1 MGIKYIKGVKNMKI
15 LIIGSGGREH
25 AIAWK
30 IGKNPL
36 VEKIFCAP
44 GNGCTALEHKCENI
58 NISSNEKLLEF
69 ALKNYVDITIV
80 GPEVP
85 LMEGIVDL
93 FKDNGLN
100 IFGPD
105 KKAALLEGSKAFA
118 KDFMKKYNI
127 KTAAYEV
134 FEEEEKALEYLKNS
148 EHPVVIKADGLAAG
162 KGVVISNSFEESKN
176 TLEEFMTKDR
186 FKGAGKKVVIEEFL
200 EGPEASI
207 LSITDG
213 ESIIPFISAK
223 DHKQIYEG
231 GLGPNTGGMGVIA
244 PNPCCTEEVLK
255 NFNENILEPT
265 LKGLQEENLKFSGI
279 IFFGIMITKK
289 GPYLL
294 EYNLRMGDPETEAVL
309 PLMESDLL
317 DLILMSIN
325 KELKDTNIKWKKAYS
340 TCVITASKG
349 YPGNY
354 KKGFLINGIEN
365 LEGIFGAGVKL
376 ENNKLLTNGGRVLCT
391 QALGETLEESIKK
404 AYDKMK
410 KIDFE
415 GIYYRK
421 DIGK

>member
-1 MGIKYIKGVKNMKI
+1 MKI
-15 LIIGSGGREH
+15 LIVGSGGREH

-44 GNGCTALEHKCENI
+44 GNGCTALEHNCENI
-58 NISSNEKLLEF
+58 NISSNEELLEF
-69 ALKNYVDITIV
+69 ALKRDVDLTIV

-93 FKDNGLN
+93 FKDKGLN

-127 KTAAYEV
+127 KTADYEV
-134 FEEEEKALEYLKNS
+134 FEEESKALEYLKNS

-162 KGVVISNSFEESKN
+162 KGVVISNSFEESKS
-176 TLEEFMTKDR
+176 TLEEFMAKDK

-213 ESIIPFISAK
+213 ETIIPFISSK
-223 DHKQIYEG
+223 DHKQIYDG
-231 GLGPNTGGMGVIA
+231 GLGQNTGGMGVIA
-244 PNPCCTEEVLK
+244 PNPYCTKEVLEG
-255 NFNENILEPT
+255 FNEDILKPT
-265 LKGLQEENLKFSGI
+265 LKGLQKENLKFSGI

-309 PLMESDLL
+309 PLMDSDLL
-317 DLILMSIN
+317 NLILMSIN
-325 KELKDTNIKWKKAYS
+325 KELKNTNIKWKKAYS
-340 TCVITASKG
+340 TCVMAASKG
-349 YPGNY
+349 YPESY
-354 KKGFLINGIEN
+354 EKGFPINGVEN

-376 ENNKLLTNGGRVLCT
+376 KDNRLLTNGGRVLCT
-391 QALGETLEESIKK
+391 QALGETLEQSINT
-404 AYDKMK
+404 AYEKME
-410 KIDFE
+410 KINFE
-415 GIYYRK
+415 CIYYRK

>member
-1 MGIKYIKGVKNMKI
+1 MKIKYIKGVKNMKI

-58 NISSNEKLLEF
+58 NTSSNEKLLEF

-134 FEEEEKALEYLKNS
+134 FEEEKRALEYLKNS

-162 KGVVISNSFEESKN
+162 KGVVISNSFEESKS
-176 TLEEFMTKDR
+176 TLEEFMTKDK
-186 FKGAGKKVVIEEFL
+186 FNGAGKRVVIEEFL
-200 EGPEASI
+200 EGPEVSI

-213 ESIIPFISAK
+213 ESIIPFISSK
-223 DHKQIYEG
+223 DHKQIYDG
-231 GLGPNTGGMGVIA
+231 GLGSNTGGMGVIA
-244 PNPCCTEEVLK
+244 PNPYCTEEVLK
-255 NFNENILEPT
+255 DFNENILKPT
-265 LKGLQEENLKFSGI
+265 LKGLQEEKLKFSGI

-325 KELKDTNIKWKKAYS
+325 KELKNTNIKWKKAYS
-340 TCVITASKG
+340 TCVIAASKG

-365 LEGIFGAGVKL
+365 LDGIFGAGVKL

-391 QALGETLEESIKK
+391 QALGETIEESIKK

>member
-58 NISSNEKLLEF
+58 KISSNEELLEF
-69 ALKNYVDITIV
+69 ALKNNVHLTIV

-85 LMEGIVDL
+85 LMDGIVDL
-93 FKDNGLN
+93 FKDKGLN

-176 TLEEFMTKDR
+176 TLEEFMTKDK
-186 FKGAGKKVVIEEFL
+186 FNGAGKRVVIEEFL

-213 ESIIPFISAK
+213 ETIIPFISSK
-223 DHKQIYEG
+223 DHKQIYDG
-231 GLGPNTGGMGVIA
+231 GLGSNTGGMGVIS
-244 PNPCCTEEVLK
+244 PNPYCTEEVLK
-255 NFNENILEPT
+255 DFDKNILKPT

-317 DLILMSIN
+317 DLILISIN
-325 KELKDTNIKWKKAYS
+325 KELKNANIKWEKAYS
-340 TCVITASKG
+340 TCVIAASKG

-365 LEGIFGAGVKL
+365 LEGIFGVGVKL

>member
-1 MGIKYIKGVKNMKI
+1 MKI

-44 GNGCTALEHKCENI
+44 GNGCTALENKCENI
-58 NISSNEKLLEF
+58 KISSNEELLEF
-69 ALKNYVDITIV
+69 ALKNNVHLTIV

-85 LMEGIVDL
+85 LMDGIVDL
-93 FKDNGLN
+93 FKDKGLN

-176 TLEEFMTKDR
+176 TLEEFMTKDK
-186 FKGAGKKVVIEEFL
+186 FNGAGKRVVIEEFL

-213 ESIIPFISAK
+213 ETIIPFISSK
-223 DHKQIYEG
+223 DHKQIYDG
-231 GLGPNTGGMGVIA
+231 GLGSNTGGMGVIS
-244 PNPCCTEEVLK
+244 PNPYCTEEVLK
-255 NFNENILEPT
+255 DFDKNILKPT
-265 LKGLQEENLKFSGI
+265 LKGLQEENLKFSGV

-317 DLILMSIN
+317 DLILISIN
-325 KELKDTNIKWKKAYS
+325 KELKNANIKWEKAYS
-340 TCVITASKG
+340 TCVIAASKG

>member
-58 NISSNEKLLEF
+58 KISSNEELLEF
-69 ALKNYVDITIV
+69 ALKNNVHLTIV

-85 LMEGIVDL
+85 LMDGIVDL
-93 FKDNGLN
+93 FKDKGLN

-176 TLEEFMTKDR
+176 TLEEFMTKDK
-186 FKGAGKKVVIEEFL
+186 FNGAGKRVVIEEFL

-213 ESIIPFISAK
+213 ETIIPFISSK
-223 DHKQIYEG
+223 DHKQIYDG
-231 GLGPNTGGMGVIA
+231 GLGSNTGGMGVIS
-244 PNPCCTEEVLK
+244 PNPYCTEEVLK
-255 NFNENILEPT
+255 DFDKNILKPT

-317 DLILMSIN
+317 DLILISIN
-325 KELKDTNIKWKKAYS
+325 KELKNANIKWEKAYS
-340 TCVITASKG
+340 TCVIAASKG

>member
-1 MGIKYIKGVKNMKI
+1 MKV

-44 GNGCTALEHKCENI
+44 GNGCTALEYKCENI
-58 NISSNEKLLEF
+58 NISSNEELLEF
-69 ALKNYVDITIV
+69 SLKNSVDLTIV

-93 FKDNGLN
+93 FEENGLN

-118 KDFMKKYNI
+118 KEFMKKYNV

-134 FEEEEKALEYLKNS
+134 FQEEEKALEYLKNI

-162 KGVVISNSFEESKN
+162 KGVVISKSFEESKI
-176 TLEEFMTKDR
+176 TLEEFMTNDK

-213 ESIIPFISAK
+213 ETIIPFISSK
-223 DHKQIYEG
+223 DHKQIYDG

-244 PNPCCTEEVLK
+244 PNPYCTEEVLK
-255 NFNENILEPT
+255 DFNENILKPT
-265 LKGLQEENLKFSGI
+265 LKGLQKENLKFSGI
-279 IFFGIMITKK
+279 IFFGIMITKN
-289 GPYLL
+289 GAYLL
-294 EYNLRMGDPETEAVL
+294 EYNLRMGDPETEAIL

-317 DLILMSIN
+317 DLILISIN
-325 KELKDTNIKWKKAYS
+325 KKLKNASIKWKRDCS
-340 TCVITASKG
+340 TCVVAASKG
-349 YPGNY
+349 YPEKY
-354 KKGFLINGIEN
+354 EKGFLINGIEG

-376 ENNKLLTNGGRVLCT
+376 QDNKLLTNGGRVLCT
-391 QALGETLEESIKK
+391 QALGKTFQESINK
-404 AYDKMK
+404 AYEKME
-410 KIDFE
+410 KIDFQ

-421 DIGK
+421 DIGR

>member
-1 MGIKYIKGVKNMKI
+1 MKI

-44 GNGCTALEHKCENI
+44 GNGCTELEYKCENV
-58 NISSNEKLLEF
+58 NISDTEELLTF
-69 ALKNYVDITIV
+69 ALKNNIDLTIV
-80 GPEVP
+80 GPEIP

-93 FKDNGLN
+93 FKENGLN

-105 KKAALLEGSKAFA
+105 KKTALLEGSKAFA

-127 KTAAYEV
+127 KTASYEV
-134 FEEEEKALEYLKNS
+134 FQEEKEALNYLES
-148 EHPVVIKADGLAAG
+148 VEHPVVIKADGLAAG
-162 KGVVISNSFEESKN
+162 KGVVISKSFEESKK
-176 TLEEFMTKDR
+176 TLEEFMIKDK
-186 FKGAGKKVVIEEFL
+186 FKGAGKKVVIEDFL

-213 ESIIPFISAK
+213 ETIIPFISSK
-223 DHKQIYEG
+223 DHKQIYDG
-231 GLGPNTGGMGVIA
+231 GLGPNTGGMGVVA
-244 PNPCCTEEVLK
+244 PNSYCTKEVLK
-255 NFNENILEPT
+255 DFNENILQPT
-265 LKGLQEENLKFSGI
+265 LRGLEKEQLKFSGI
-279 IFFGIMITKK
+279 IFFGIMLTKK

-317 DLILMSIN
+317 DLIMKAMN
-325 KELKDTNIKWKKAYS
+325 KELKSTNIVWKKAYS
-340 TCVITASKG
+340 TCVVAVSKG
-349 YPGNY
+349 YPENY
-354 KKGFLINGIEN
+354 EKGFLIKGIEN
-365 LEGIFGAGVKL
+365 LEGVFGAGVKL
-376 ENNKLLTNGGRVLCT
+376 EHNHIVTNGGRVLCT
-391 QALGETLEESIKK
+391 QAIGKTLDESINK
-404 AYDKMK
+404 AYENME

>member
-1 MGIKYIKGVKNMKI
+1 MKI

-58 NISSNEKLLEF
+58 KISSNEELLEF
-69 ALKNYVDITIV
+69 ALKNNVHLTIV

-85 LMEGIVDL
+85 LMDGIVDL
-93 FKDNGLN
+93 FKDKGLN

-176 TLEEFMTKDR
+176 TLEEFMTKDK
-186 FKGAGKKVVIEEFL
+186 FNGAGKRVVIEEFL

-213 ESIIPFISAK
+213 ETIIPFISSK
-223 DHKQIYEG
+223 DHKQIYDG
-231 GLGPNTGGMGVIA
+231 GLGSNTGGMGVIS
-244 PNPCCTEEVLK
+244 PNPYCTEEVLK
-255 NFNENILEPT
+255 DFDKNILKPT

-317 DLILMSIN
+317 DLILISIN
-325 KELKDTNIKWKKAYS
+325 KELKNANIKWEKAYS
-340 TCVITASKG
+340 TCVIAASKG

-365 LEGIFGAGVKL
+365 LEGIFGVGVKL

>member
-1 MGIKYIKGVKNMKI
+1 MKV

-30 IGKNPL
+30 ISRSSL

-44 GNGCTALEHKCENI
+44 GNGCTQLEHKCENI
-58 NISSNEKLLEF
+58 NISSNENLLKF
-69 ALKNYVDITIV
+69 ALKNSVDLTIV

-134 FEEEEKALEYLKNS
+134 FKEEKKALEYLKNS

-162 KGVVISNSFEESKN
+162 KGVVISNSFAKSKK
-176 TLEEFMTKDR
+176 TLEEFMIKDK

-213 ESIIPFISAK
+213 ETIIPFISSK
-223 DHKQIYEG
+223 DHKQIYDG

-244 PNPCCTEEVLK
+244 PNPYCTQQVLK
-255 NFNENILEPT
+255 DFDKNILKPT
-265 LKGLQEENLKFSGI
+265 LQGLKEENLKFSGI

-289 GPYLL
+289 GTYLL

-309 PLMESDLL
+309 PLMESDFM
-317 DLILMSIN
+317 DLILRAIN
-325 KELKDTNIKWKKAYS
+325 KELKDVNIKWKEAYS
-340 TCVITASKG
+340 TCVIAASKG

-354 KKGFLINGIEN
+354 EKGFLINGVEN
-365 LEGIFGAGVKL
+365 IEGIFGAGVKL
-376 ENNKLLTNGGRVLCT
+376 GNNKLLTNGGRVLCT
-391 QALGETLEESIKK
+391 QALGENLEESINK
-404 AYDKMK
+404 AYEKMK

-415 GIYYRK
+415 GMYYRK
-421 DIGK
+421 DIGTFN

>member
-58 NISSNEKLLEF
+58 NISSDEELLEF
-69 ALKNYVDITIV
+69 ALKNNVDLTIV

-85 LMEGIVDL
+85 LMDGIVDL
-93 FKDNGLN
+93 FKDKGLN

-105 KKAALLEGSKAFA
+105 KKAALLEGIKSFA

-134 FEEEEKALEYLKNS
+134 FEEEGKALEYLKNS

-176 TLEEFMTKDR
+176 TLEEFMTKDK
-186 FKGAGKKVVIEEFL
+186 FNGAGKRVVIEEFL

-213 ESIIPFISAK
+213 ETIIPFISSK
-223 DHKQIYEG
+223 DHKQIYDG
-231 GLGPNTGGMGVIA
+231 GLGSNTGGMGVIS
-244 PNPCCTEEVLK
+244 PNPYCTEEVLK
-255 NFNENILEPT
+255 DFDKNILKPT

-317 DLILMSIN
+317 DLILISIN
-325 KELKDTNIKWKKAYS
+325 KELKNANIKWKKAYS
-340 TCVITASKG
+340 TCVIAASKG

-354 KKGFLINGIEN
+354 EKGFSINGIEG

-410 KIDFE
+410 RIDFE

>member
-1 MGIKYIKGVKNMKI
+1 MKI

-44 GNGCTALEHKCENI
+44 GNGCTALENKCENI
-58 NISSNEKLLEF
+58 KISSNEELLEF
-69 ALKNYVDITIV
+69 ALKNNVHLTIV

-85 LMEGIVDL
+85 LMDGIVDL
-93 FKDNGLN
+93 FKDKGLN

-176 TLEEFMTKDR
+176 TLEEFMTKDK
-186 FKGAGKKVVIEEFL
+186 FNGAGKRVVIEEFL

-213 ESIIPFISAK
+213 ETIIPFISSK
-223 DHKQIYEG
+223 DHKQIYDG
-231 GLGPNTGGMGVIA
+231 GLGSNTGGMGVIS
-244 PNPCCTEEVLK
+244 PNPYCTEEVLK
-255 NFNENILEPT
+255 DFDKNILKPT

-317 DLILMSIN
+317 DLILISIN
-325 KELKDTNIKWKKAYS
+325 KELKNANIKWEKAYS
-340 TCVITASKG
+340 TCVIAASKG

>member
-44 GNGCTALEHKCENI
+44 GNGCTALENKCENI
-58 NISSNEKLLEF
+58 KISSNEELLEF
-69 ALKNYVDITIV
+69 ALKNNVHLTIV

-85 LMEGIVDL
+85 LMDGIVDL
-93 FKDNGLN
+93 FKDKGLN

-176 TLEEFMTKDR
+176 TLEEFMTKDK
-186 FKGAGKKVVIEEFL
+186 FNGAGKRVVIEEFL

-213 ESIIPFISAK
+213 ETIIPFISSK
-223 DHKQIYEG
+223 DHKQIYDG
-231 GLGPNTGGMGVIA
+231 GLGSNTGGMGVIS
-244 PNPCCTEEVLK
+244 PNPYCTEEVLK
-255 NFNENILEPT
+255 DFDKNILKPT

-317 DLILMSIN
+317 DLILISIN
-325 KELKDTNIKWKKAYS
+325 KELKNANIKWEKAYS
-340 TCVITASKG
+340 TCVIAASKG

>member
-1 MGIKYIKGVKNMKI
+1 MKI

-44 GNGCTALEHKCENI
+44 GNGCTALENKCENI
-58 NISSNEKLLEF
+58 KISSNEELLEF
-69 ALKNYVDITIV
+69 ALKNNVHLTIV

-85 LMEGIVDL
+85 LMDGIVDL
-93 FKDNGLN
+93 FKDKGLN

-176 TLEEFMTKDR
+176 TLEEFMTKDK
-186 FKGAGKKVVIEEFL
+186 FNGAGKRVVIEEFL

-213 ESIIPFISAK
+213 ETIIPFISSK
-223 DHKQIYEG
+223 DHKQIYDG
-231 GLGPNTGGMGVIA
+231 GLGSNTGGMGVI
-244 PNPCCTEEVLK
+244 
-255 NFNENILEPT
+255 
-265 LKGLQEENLKFSGI
+265 S
-279 IFFGIMITKK
+279 
-289 GPYLL
+289 
-294 EYNLRMGDPETEAVL
+294 
-309 PLMESDLL
+309 
-317 DLILMSIN
+317 LILIVQ
-325 KELKDTNIKWKKAYS
+325 KKY
-340 TCVITASKG
+340 
-349 YPGNY
+349 
-354 KKGFLINGIEN
+354 
-365 LEGIFGAGVKL
+365 
-376 ENNKLLTNGGRVLCT
+376 
-391 QALGETLEESIKK
+391 
-404 AYDKMK
+404 
-410 KIDFE
+410 
-415 GIYYRK
+415 
-421 DIGK
+421 